1 MDNQLAYDR
10 GIPDRIEEIGREHRK
25 VVEWVGKDKKVL
37 EVACHTGYV
46 SVWMQRA
53 GCQVTGVE
61 LYAPALEKATPFLH
75 RAICGN
81 IEADETWKQIEQEQY
96 DVVLYMHILEHLVD
110 PEAVLSRTR
119 KVLKPGGR
127 VIVCLPNVSNW
138 ENRWEMF
145 RGDFRYTEIGVMDKT
160 HLRFYNYNTAQDMI
174 AKCGFKIDEYC
185 GTSWPIRFRIF
196 PDKPVLSFVNDYFNR
211 FVHKVTGP
219 NFTDRITMYL
229 TSLK

>member
-25 VVEWVGKDKKVL
+25 VVEWVGKDKSVL
-37 EVACHTGYV
+37 EMACHTGYV

-53 GCQVTGVE
+53 GCKVTGVE

-81 IEADETWKQIEQEQY
+81 VESEDTWAEIEKEQY

-110 PEAVLSRTR
+110 PETVLARTK

-145 RGDFRYTEIGVMDKT
+145 RGDFHYTEVGVMDKT
-160 HLRFYNYNTAQDMI
+160 HLRFYNYFTAQDMI
-174 AKCGFKIDEYC
+174 QRCGFNIDEYC
-185 GTSWPIRFRIF
+185 GNSWPIRFRIF
-196 PDKPVLSFVNDYFNR
+196 PDKPGLSFVNDYYNR
-211 FVHKVTGP
+211 VVHKLTGP
-219 NFTDRITMYL
+219 NFTDRITMYHC
-229 TSLK
+229 SPK